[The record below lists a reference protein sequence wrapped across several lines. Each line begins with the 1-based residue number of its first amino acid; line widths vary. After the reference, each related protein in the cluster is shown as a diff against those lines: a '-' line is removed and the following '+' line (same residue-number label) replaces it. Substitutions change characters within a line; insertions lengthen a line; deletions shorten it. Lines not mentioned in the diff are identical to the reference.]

1 MYFNKEKQLVIAT
14 QTVIFNA
21 ANNHAIMNISVII

>member
-1 MYFNKEKQLVIAT
+1 MSFNKGKQLVIAT

-21 ANNHAIMNISVII
+21 AKNHAIMNTSIII